1 MGWVIKMKNKEKGNL
16 TPLSTITKVFLIFL
30 FILILKLNINALMLN
45 FLCIISTI
53 EILVTNYKKVKIKW
67 VLMLIQ
73 LYTMMV
79 YIPVT
84 NISNPRLL
92 VNGLVYIIIL
102 FTIEILDI
110 YIYILKIYKELI
122 EMGRFNEVKFL
133 LKNLVINILKWIII
147 FIIASMLK
155 INIVELSVLLILAI
169 IDIFLLLVLRNK
181 LLKTIVNLSSYWVL
195 GPIAQM
201 NIMNNNDIIN
211 ILKIVFYFTLI
222 ITFQIF
228 EYYTYKDFEMI
239 E

>member
-110 YIYILKIYKELI
+110 YIY
-122 EMGRFNEVKFL
+122 
-133 LKNLVINILKWIII
+133 
-147 FIIASMLK
+147 
-155 INIVELSVLLILAI
+155 
-169 IDIFLLLVLRNK
+169 
-181 LLKTIVNLSSYWVL
+181 
-195 GPIAQM
+195 
-201 NIMNNNDIIN
+201 
-211 ILKIVFYFTLI
+211 
-222 ITFQIF
+222 
-228 EYYTYKDFEMI
+228 
-239 E
+239 